1 MISIHGDLRYIHRVP
16 RLIAGGILTAL
27 LATALGPARGH
38 AQGASGPIPTAPN
51 LKVAF
56 IGDSGDGENLRQV
69 LGLIKSEGAVMVM
82 DESDLGYMNAP
93 YGMSATTHSS
103 VL

>member
-38 AQGASGPIPTAPN
+38 AQGASGSIPTAPN

-56 IGDSGDGENLRQV
+56 IGYSGYGEDFRRI
-69 LGLIKSEGAVMVM
+69 LGLIKFEGAVRVM
-82 DESDLGYMNAP
+82 HQSDFDYAQDPNVCL
-93 YGMSATTHSS
+93 ATIANSMH
-103 VL
+103 